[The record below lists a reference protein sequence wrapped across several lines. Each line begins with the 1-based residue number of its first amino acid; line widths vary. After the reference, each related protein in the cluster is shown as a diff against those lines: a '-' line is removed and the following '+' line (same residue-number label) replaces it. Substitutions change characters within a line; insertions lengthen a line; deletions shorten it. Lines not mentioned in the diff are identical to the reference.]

1 MANLILQRT
10 PNGKSPLS
18 FTLAPRIPPFRLQ
31 PETPMREILSI
42 LADVA
47 TIVTALCATGI
58 LVRINIHLS
67 NNASKNADQRA
78 SGTNNKQNIK
88 Q

>member
-1 MANLILQRT
+1 
-10 PNGKSPLS
+10 
-18 FTLAPRIPPFRLQ
+18 
-31 PETPMREILSI
+31 MREILSI
-42 LADVA
+42 LADIA

-58 LVRINIHLS
+58 LLRINIHLS